1 MSRFS
6 RKEAEAAGWR
16 FVHERDQYETVESST
31 QGRVNI
37 TPATIVAEKY
47 VSLPGQTA
55 TLVHEEAE
63 TEGKLLE
70 RIAAYEAHLRGL
82 PSANPAPV
90 DESDEPREIALGE
103 GGDFTVTDTPA
114 GSVIVPADPDDPEAG
129 VVRIT
134 DAAWTAA
141 NRTDSL
147 VLATEDGTESVTYGG
162 AREDVA
168 TAVDAVDAVR
178 KLAEDQR
185 SSEPHPGP
193 TVTLREDGDLAVV
206 REGEEDIAEASDRAD
221 EERKLV
227 EEIRVNAAPIDHI
240 VTAPEGTD
248 LVAGADAGLARRTDL
263 ESEQP
268 GQGQVAGSEADSA
281 ETAPVVPATVEEV
294 QAGRDAAEDKA
305 KELRDSADSAEEAD
319 DANAQQ
325 DVEDAGAEATQE
337 AHDDAADEEPDTT
350 DEDQENPREAENGAT
365 EATPAAA
372 PADAASSEPE
382 SQSTPSDEPDAT
394 ASAQALAKEKGV
406 DLSVVTGTGKD
417 GRITQPDVQKALDEQ
432 E

>member
-1 MSRFS
+1 MGRFS
-6 RKEAEAAGWR
+6 RAEAEAAGWR
-16 FVHERDQYETVESST
+16 FVHSRDEYTTVESST
-31 QGRVNI
+31 QGRLNV

-70 RIAAYEAHLRGL
+70 RVAAYEAHLRGL
-82 PSANPAPV
+82 PSATPADV

-103 GGDFTVTDTPA
+103 RGDFVVTDSPA
-114 GSVIVPADPDDPEAG
+114 GTVLVPADPEDPEAG
-129 VVRIT
+129 VVRLT
-134 DAAWTAA
+134 DAAWSAQS
-141 NRTDSL
+141 RTDAIL
-147 VLATEDGTESVTYGG
+147 APATEEGEQPESITYGG

-168 TAVDAVDAVR
+168 EAVDAVDAVR
-178 KLAEDQR
+178 KRAEDLR

-193 TVTLREDGDLAVV
+193 TITLREDGDLAVV

-240 VTAPEGTD
+240 VTAPTDEELIAGTD
-248 LVAGADAGLARRTDL
+248 VGVARRTDL

-268 GQGQVAGSEADSA
+268 GQGMVAGSTADSA
-281 ETAPVVPATVEEV
+281 EPAPVTPATAEEV
-294 QAGRDAAEDKA
+294 EAGRDAAEDKA
-305 KELRDSADSAEEAD
+305 KELRDNADSAEEAD

-325 DVEDAGAEATQE
+325 AVEDAGAEATQE
-337 AHDDAADEEPDTT
+337 AHDGAADEEPDTT
-350 DEDQENPREAENGAT
+350 DEDQENPREAKDG
-365 EATPAAA
+365 AA
-372 PADAASSEPE
+372 PADVASATPE
-382 SQSTPSDEPDAT
+382 SQSTPSSEPNAT
-394 ASAQALAKEKGV
+394 SSAQALAKSKGV
-406 DLSVVTGTGKD
+406 DLSKIKGTGKD

>member
-70 RIAAYEAHLRGL
+70 RIAAYESHLRGL
-82 PSANPAPV
+82 PSAQAAPV
-90 DESDEPREIALGE
+90 DESDAPREIALGE
-103 GGDFTVTDTPA
+103 GGDFIVTDSPA
-114 GSVIVPADPDDPEAG
+114 GTVIVPADPDDPEAG
-129 VVRIT
+129 TVSIT

-147 VLATEDGTESVTYGG
+147 VVATEDGTESVTYGG

-185 SSEPHPGP
+185 SSEPHPGA
-193 TVTLREDGDLAVV
+193 TKQIEDETVV
-206 REGEEDIAEASDRAD
+206 RKDEDSAAEASDRAD
-221 EERKLV
+221 EERKLI
-227 EEIRVNAAPIDHI
+227 EDIRVIAAPIDHV
-240 VTAPEGTD
+240 VTAPEGADLTAGTD
-248 LVAGADAGLARRTDL
+248 VGLARRTDL

-268 GQGQVAGSEADSA
+268 GQGQVAGSGTDSA
-281 ETAPVVPATVEEV
+281 EPAPVTPATVREV
-294 QAGRDAAEDKA
+294 EAGRAAAEDKA

-325 DVEDAGAEATQE
+325 AVEDAGAEATQE

-350 DEDQENPREAENGAT
+350 DEDQENPREAEDGA
-365 EATPAAA
+365 ETPAVA
-372 PADAASSEPE
+372 PADAVSSEPE
-382 SQSTPSDEPDAT
+382 SQSTPSGEDNAT
-394 ASAQALAKEKGV
+394 DSAKSLAQEKGV
-406 DLSVVTGTGKD
+406 DLSKVTGTGKD
-417 GRITQPDVQKALDEQ
+417 GRITQPDVQKHLDSQ